1 MDKGCKKK
9 IVPLGKERDGQRLM
23 TSFFKRLM
31 QPQQDPKLL
40 RQGGLRD
47 ASQPQGTGSRKQA
60 RVRLNRDL
68 MENMVK
74 VRALSQNSTDL
85 LERQIEVSGVPV
97 AILMCEG
104 MVNLQLF
111 TQILVRPLTELSLE
125 NADGE
130 AVARWV
136 SRETVLSGDQK
147 EFFTYDELFS
157 FLMAGFVVLLID
169 GVDRGIACGMQGYS
183 FRSVSE
189 PSTEMNITG
198 SREGFVEPI
207 RVNQTMIRRRLRS
220 PSLKFEMYPIGEKS
234 RTDICLVY
242 LTDTADPRM
251 VEEVK
256 RRLGKLSSDIL
267 LSQGYLRPYLE
278 GQPLSPF
285 SSVGTTERPDTL
297 CAKINEGRIGILVD
311 GTPFA
316 LVVPYLFE
324 EHFQSM
330 DDYSYRPY
338 YGSFIRLLKYFAFL
352 LSIFLP
358 GGYVAITSFSPEM
371 LPDSLLFNIAASEQQ
386 TPFSMMTEALVIHLI
401 YEIMREAGLRLPR
414 PVGHAVSIIGAL
426 VIGDAAVK
434 AGIIGSS
441 MVMVVALTALS
452 SFVVPSLYEP
462 AAILKFVFI
471 LVGGTWGLFG
481 ISVGF
486 VLLLTNLCA
495 LESLGVPVMAPL
507 SPCAPADLRDGL
519 WRTGWKKLGSFRLR
533 IQDLPGSGWK
543 QQEQGGKEDE

>member
-1 MDKGCKKK
+1 MDKGCKKF
-9 IVPLGKERDGQRLM
+9 VPLGKERDGQRLM

-207 RVNQTMIRRRLRS
+207 RVNQTLIRRRLRS

-278 GQPLSPF
+278 GQPFSPF

>member
-1 MDKGCKKK
+1 MDKGCKK

-330 DDYSYRPY
+330 DDFSYRPY

-371 LPDSLLFNIAASEQQ
+371 LPDTLLFNIAASEQQ

-543 QQEQGGKEDE
+543 QQKQGGKEDE

>member
-1 MDKGCKKK
+1 MDKGYKK

-371 LPDSLLFNIAASEQQ
+371 LPDTLLFNIAASEQQ

>member
-1 MDKGCKKK
+1 MDKGCKK

-386 TPFSMMTEALVIHLI
+386 MPFSMMTEALVIHLI

-452 SFVVPSLYEP
+452 SFDVPSLYEP

>member
-1 MDKGCKKK
+1 MDKGCKK

-441 MVMVVALTALS
+441 MVVALTALS

>member
-1 MDKGCKKK
+1 MDKGCKK

-242 LTDTADPRM
+242 LTDTTDPRM

-278 GQPLSPF
+278 GKPFSPF

>member
-1 MDKGCKKK
+1 MDKGYKK

-136 SRETVLSGDQK
+136 SRQTVLSGDQK

-371 LPDSLLFNIAASEQQ
+371 LPDTLLFNIAASEQQ

-486 VLLLTNLCA
+486 VLLMTNLCS

-543 QQEQGGKEDE
+543 QQKQGGKEDE

>member
-1 MDKGCKKK
+1 MDKGCKK

-207 RVNQTMIRRRLRS
+207 RVNQTLIRRRLRS

-278 GQPLSPF
+278 GQPFSPF